1 MSYRRDDVK
10 APVLRGLALRGV
22 VSAMEGP
29 LRGVLLDKLTADSG
43 LELFRAQAV
52 DDAPTRLPFPHPP
65 APTGDTLSDP
75 TQHGPSAL
83 ARAHAHLRAGG
94 SAADVASRALAAA
107 KTLDEPPHRMAWF
120 IRRTESLAQAAAQA
134 SEARWKR
141 GQPLGPWDGVP
152 VVVKDE
158 LDVAGVPTTW
168 GTKIRT
174 TPAERHS
181 TLVQR
186 LVDAGA
192 VVLGKAN
199 MHELGIATTG
209 LNAHHGTARNPWSRA
224 HLCGGSSSASAAVV
238 AAGLCPVA
246 LGADGGGSIRIPAAL
261 CGVVGLKGTW
271 GRFSE
276 HGIPALCWSVGHAGP
291 LGATVADVA
300 AAYLLLAGRDEH
312 DPVTW
317 SQPAPHLA
325 GLTAGHARGVR
336 VGICWPYFEDADPD
350 VVARCKEAVRA
361 LTDAGATVVELP
373 APDLN
378 ATLWAHSILILS
390 EMREAVAEPLAQDSS
405 VFALDVRANLAIGGR
420 FTAQDYVHA
429 LRHCARLTRECLAQ
443 LHGCDVIAT
452 PTTACTAP
460 LVPEQSL
467 PDGESNLPVVD
478 KLMRFIRLANLSGFP
493 ALSVPCGYDGG
504 GLPVGFH
511 LMGRPYEEALLLRLG
526 RVVEAASPRRVP
538 GVRVQPELW

>member
-10 APVLRGLALRGV
+10 APVLKGV
-22 VSAMEGP
+22 VLRAVVNTMEGP
-29 LRGVLLDKLTADSG
+29 LRSLLLDRLTADSG
-43 LELFRAQAV
+43 IDLFRAQAV
-52 DDAPTRLPFPHPP
+52 DDGPTRVAYPLPPTPTPTQAEP
-65 APTGDTLSDP
+65 APTSL
-75 TQHGPSAL
+75 QPSAL
-83 ARAHAHLRAGG
+83 AELGAALRGG
-94 SAADVASRALAAA
+94 TPATDLTERALAAA
-107 KTLDEPPHRMAWF
+107 KRFDEAPQRMAWF
-120 IRRTESLAQAAAQA
+120 IHRTEALARQAAAA
-134 SEARWKR
+134 SAARLER
-141 GQPLGPWDGVP
+141 GAALGPWDGVP

-168 GTKIRT
+168 GTKVRT
-174 TPAERHS
+174 TPATRHA

-209 LNAHHGTARNPWSRA
+209 FNAHHGTARNPWSRA

-291 LGATVADVA
+291 LGRSVADVA

-317 SQPAPHLA
+317 SQPAPHLSE
-325 GLTAGHARGVR
+325 LTAGHARGVR
-336 VGICWPYFEDADPD
+336 LGVCWPYFEDADPD

-361 LTDAGATVVELP
+361 LQAAGATVVELP

-378 ATLWAHSILILS
+378 ATLWAHTILILS
-390 EMREAVAEPLAQDSS
+390 EMREAVAEQVERDPS
-405 VFALDVRANLAIGGR
+405 VYGLDVRTNLALGGH
-420 FTAQDYVHA
+420 FTARDYVHA
-429 LRHCARLTRECLAQ
+429 LRHCARLTKECLAQ
-443 LHGCDVIAT
+443 LHGCDVIVT

-460 LVPEQSL
+460 LVPEAAL
-467 PDGESNLPVVD
+467 PDGESNLVLVD
-478 KLMRFIRLANLSGFP
+478 KLMRFIRLGNLTGFP
-493 ALSVPCGYDGG
+493 ALSVPCGFDGA
-504 GLPVGFH
+504 GLPVGLHF
-511 LMGRPYEEALLLRLG
+511 MGRPYEEALLLRLG
-526 RVVEAASPRRVP
+526 RVVEAATPRRTPSVNAKLV
-538 GVRVQPELW
+538 G